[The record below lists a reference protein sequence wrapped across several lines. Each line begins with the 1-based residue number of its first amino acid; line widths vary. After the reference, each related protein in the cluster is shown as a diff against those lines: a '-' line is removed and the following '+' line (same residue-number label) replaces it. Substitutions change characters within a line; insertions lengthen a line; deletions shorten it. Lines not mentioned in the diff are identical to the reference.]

1 MLLQESDGVMDE
13 KLENWR
19 KVQRRREMEEK
30 KERAGVHKYFLS
42 VLEKWDKTHRS
53 GKREKKKK
61 KKESRRDF
69 QR

>member
-42 VLEKWDKTHRS
+42 VLEK
-53 GKREKKKK
+53 
-61 KKESRRDF
+61 
-69 QR
+69 